1 MGEVLTKRRRMAAM
15 ILAIVLVI
23 AAPLCIPGT
32 QAHAMST
39 YQFNLLA
46 NGKNKSSV
54 ATKYVRGAA
63 YTNVV
68 ASKTNTAMLS
78 TCGVVL
84 RVHTSS
90 VASASDSVT
99 RYTCGSKDLSYWSG
113 YGGLN
118 GSYQLWGQVAQSA
131 GNTGTRVGGEWAP

>member
-1 MGEVLTKRRRMAAM
+1 MHSRY
-15 ILAIVLVI
+15 
-23 AAPLCIPGT
+23 PG
-32 QAHAMST
+32 ACYVNLSV
-39 YQFNLLA
+39 QFI
-46 NGKNKSSV
+46 GQWKEV

-90 VASASDSVT
+90 GASASDSVT